1 MKGQVSRILAGIAM
15 ALLLMAILPS
25 CSSTKHVPQGKLL
38 LDKVKI
44 NIADPHPDVEKSQL
58 TNYLRQNANHRV
70 LGGIKLQLAFY
81 NISGRDST
89 KWLNRWIQRV
99 GTPPVIYDEALTESS
114 AEQLSTALSNRGFM
128 NNVVTY
134 RVKTDSVKRK
144 AKVDYDVTLGEPY
157 YIRSIA
163 YEIPDEEVREII
175 LGDSADFVVHEGDLL
190 NFNNLDK
197 WRQDITDNLRNHGY
211 YAFNKEY
218 ITFTADTAADSHA
231 VDLTLNSRE
240 PYRNDRMPY
249 YTEHEP
255 FYIRNVTYVTR
266 YDPMAMRDGYWGE
279 DTVVLRS
286 GVRIYEDATHYL
298 RPQVIDE
305 CNHIEPG
312 SLYNAEALNRT
323 YRALGR
329 LNVIKQINIDV
340 RPVGEI
346 DGVLML
352 DAYVLLQ
359 TGSDQTI
366 SLSLEGTNSEGDLGF
381 GVGADYQHRNLFK
394 GAEVLNGKFKLSYES
409 LSGDVGGL
417 INNNFS
423 EYSTEWGVTFP
434 KFMAPFLKRSFKR
447 KIQASTAFTLNFDY
461 RTRPEY
467 TRLIAGGGWRY
478 QWTERSRRMSHTLT
492 LVDLSVISV
501 PKIDEAFYHRINL
514 VLRESYQDHMIMRMG
529 YNFYRTNKAEMSVQ
543 QMGLFQR
550 NVFTIRAN
558 IETAGNLLYGLSQ
571 LSRQKPDDRGNYKAL
586 GIRYSQY
593 VKADADYSITHYFDR
608 RQSLAFHVG
617 AGVAVPYGNSD
628 VLPFEK
634 RFYSGG
640 ANSVRGWGVRTL
652 GPGSYNRKNIS
663 NSIATGPASD
673 PTVPAVLDPDANT
686 SDINNRLSHF
696 FYQCGDIRF
705 DVNLEYRAKL
715 FWVVELGLFV
725 DAGNIWTIRD
735 YQEDQP
741 GGAFKFNKFY
751 EQIAASY
758 GLGIRLDFKYFLVRV
773 DMGMKAHN
781 PASGEEHWPMFKPVF
796 KRDSEFHF
804 SVGYP
809 F

>member
-1 MKGQVSRILAGIAM
+1 M
-15 ALLLMAILPS
+15 ALVFMAVLSS

-44 NIADPHPDVEKSQL
+44 NIADPRPDVEKSQL
-58 TNYLRQNANHRV
+58 ANYLRQNANHRV
-70 LGGIKLQLAFY
+70 LGGVKLQLAFY
-81 NISGRDST
+81 NLSGKDST
-89 KWLNRWIQRV
+89 KWFNRWIQRV
-99 GTPPVIYDEALTESS
+99 GTPPVIYDAALTEAS
-114 AEQLSTALSNRGFM
+114 AEQLKTALSNRGYM

-134 RVKTDSVKRK
+134 HVQTDSIKRK
-144 AKVDYDVTLGEPY
+144 ARVDYDITLGEPY

-163 YEIPDEEVREII
+163 YEIPDDDMRDII
-175 LGDSADFVVHEGDLL
+175 LGDSADFVVHQGDLL
-190 NFNNLDK
+190 NFNNLDQ
-197 WRQDITDNLRNHGY
+197 WRQDITENLRNHGY

-218 ITFTADTAADSHA
+218 ITFIADTAADSHA

-240 PYRNDRMPY
+240 PYRNERMPY

-255 FYIRNVTYVTR
+255 FYVRNVTYVTR
-266 YDPMAMRDGYWGE
+266 FDPVAMRDGYWGE
-279 DTVVLRS
+279 DTVVLAS
-286 GVRIYEDATHYL
+286 GVKVYEDSTHYL

-305 CNHIEPG
+305 CNYIEPG
-312 SLYNAEALNRT
+312 SLYNADALNRT

-340 RPVGEI
+340 RPVGEV

-359 TGSDQTI
+359 SDRAQTI
-366 SLSLEGTNSEGDLGF
+366 SVSLEGTNSEGDLGF
-381 GVGADYQHRNLFK
+381 GVGLDYQHRNIFR
-394 GAEVLNGKFKLSYES
+394 GAEVLSGKFKLTYES
-409 LSGDVGGL
+409 LSGNLSGL
-417 INNNFS
+417 INNNYS
-423 EYSTEWGVTFP
+423 EYSTEWGITFP
-434 KFMAPFLKRSFKR
+434 KFMAPFLKRSFKH

-461 RTRPEY
+461 QARPEY
-467 TRLIAGGGWRY
+467 TRVIAGGGWRY
-478 QWTERSRRMSHTLT
+478 QWSERSRRLSHTLT
-492 LVDLSVISV
+492 LLDLSVISV
-501 PKIDEAFYHRINL
+501 PKFNEEFFDRITNPL
-514 VLRESYQDHMIMRMG
+514 LRYSYQDHLIMRMG
-529 YNFYRTNKAEMSVQ
+529 YNFYRTNKAEMNVQ

-550 NVFTIRAN
+550 DVFTIRAN
-558 IETAGNLLYGLSQ
+558 AETAGNLLYGLSH
-571 LSRQKPDDRGNYKAL
+571 LTRQQADSTGSYKAL

-617 AGVAVPYGNSD
+617 AGVAIPYGNSD

-652 GPGSYNRKNIS
+652 GPGSYNS
-663 NSIATGPASD
+663 NNS
-673 PTVPAVLDPDANT
+673 
-686 SDINNRLSHF
+686 LSNF
-696 FYQCGDIRF
+696 IYQCGDIRF

-715 FWVVELGLFV
+715 FWVVELGLFI
-725 DAGNIWTIRD
+725 DAGNIWTIKD
-735 YQEDQP
+735 YEDQP
-741 GGAFKFNKFY
+741 GGVFKFNKFY
-751 EQIAASY
+751 EQIACSY
-758 GLGIRLDFKYFLVRV
+758 GAGIRLDFKYFLVRV

-781 PASGEEHWPMFKPVF
+781 PASGQEHWPLLHPRF

>member
-1 MKGQVSRILAGIAM
+1 M
-15 ALLLMAILPS
+15 ALVFMAVLSS
-25 CSSTKHVPQGKLL
+25 CSSTKHVPQGNLL

-44 NIADPHPDVEKSQL
+44 NIADPRPDVEKSQL
-58 TNYLRQNANHRV
+58 SNYLRQNANHRV
-70 LGGIKLQLAFY
+70 LGGVKLQLAFY
-81 NISGRDST
+81 NLSGKDST
-89 KWLNRWIQRV
+89 KWFNRWIQRV
-99 GTPPVIYDEALTESS
+99 GTPPVIYDAALTEAS
-114 AEQLSTALSNRGFM
+114 AEQLKTALSNRGYM

-134 RVKTDSVKRK
+134 HVQTDSIKRK
-144 AKVDYDVTLGEPY
+144 ARVDYDITLGEPY

-163 YEIPDEEVREII
+163 YEIPDDDMRDII
-175 LGDSADFVVHEGDLL
+175 LGDSADFVVHQGDLL
-190 NFNNLDK
+190 NFNNLDQ
-197 WRQDITDNLRNHGY
+197 WRQDITENLRNHGY

-218 ITFTADTAADSHA
+218 ITFIADTAADSHA

-240 PYRNDRMPY
+240 PYRNERMPY

-255 FYIRNVTYVTR
+255 FYVRNVTYVTR
-266 YDPMAMRDGYWGE
+266 FDPVAMRDEYWGE
-279 DTVVLRS
+279 DTVVLAS
-286 GVRIYEDATHYL
+286 GVKVYEDSTHYL

-305 CNHIEPG
+305 CNYIEPG
-312 SLYNAEALNRT
+312 SLYNADALNRT

-340 RPVGEI
+340 RPVGEV

-359 TGSDQTI
+359 SDRAQTI
-366 SLSLEGTNSEGDLGF
+366 SVSLEGTNSEGDLGF
-381 GVGADYQHRNLFK
+381 GVGLDYQHRNIFR
-394 GAEVLNGKFKLSYES
+394 GAEVLSGKFKLTYES
-409 LSGDVGGL
+409 LSGNLSGL
-417 INNNFS
+417 INNNYS
-423 EYSTEWGVTFP
+423 EYSTEWGITFP
-434 KFMAPFLKRSFKR
+434 KFMAPFLKRSFKH

-461 RTRPEY
+461 QARPEY
-467 TRLIAGGGWRY
+467 TRVIAGGGWRY
-478 QWTERSRRMSHTLT
+478 QWSERSRRLSHTLT
-492 LVDLSVISV
+492 LLDLSVISV
-501 PKIDEAFYHRINL
+501 PKFNEEFFDRITNPL
-514 VLRESYQDHMIMRMG
+514 LRYSYQDHLIMRMG
-529 YNFYRTNKAEMSVQ
+529 YNFYRTNKAEMNVQ

-550 NVFTIRAN
+550 DVFTIRAN
-558 IETAGNLLYGLSQ
+558 AETAGNLLYGLSH
-571 LSRQKPDDRGNYKAL
+571 LTRQQADSTGSYKAL

-617 AGVAVPYGNSD
+617 AGVAIPYGNSD

-652 GPGSYNRKNIS
+652 GPGSYNS
-663 NSIATGPASD
+663 NNS
-673 PTVPAVLDPDANT
+673 
-686 SDINNRLSHF
+686 LSNF
-696 FYQCGDIRF
+696 IYQCGDIRF

-715 FWVVELGLFV
+715 FWVVELGLFI
-725 DAGNIWTIRD
+725 DAGNIWTIKD
-735 YQEDQP
+735 YEDQP
-741 GGAFKFNKFY
+741 GGVFKFNKFY
-751 EQIAASY
+751 EQIACSY
-758 GLGIRLDFKYFLVRV
+758 GAGIRLDFKYFLVRV

-781 PASGEEHWPMFKPVF
+781 PASGQEHWPLLHPRF